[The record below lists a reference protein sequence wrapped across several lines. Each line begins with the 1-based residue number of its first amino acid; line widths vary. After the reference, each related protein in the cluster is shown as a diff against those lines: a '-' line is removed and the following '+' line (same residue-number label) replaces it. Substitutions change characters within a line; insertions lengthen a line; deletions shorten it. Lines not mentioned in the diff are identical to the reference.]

1 MTNTQSTQTRIENVK
16 VGDTVILKS
25 ERAIISKVEDRD
37 GVIWLTYPAVAPW
50 GETVGNIV
58 GRKGEVLKVATADE
72 AAAEEPTPEPFAK
85 GEKFRVS
92 IGGRTVTATVTT
104 AADEN
109 GAMEIRYRL
118 DGRTQYLPLNIADLE
133 G

>member
-1 MTNTQSTQTRIENVK
+1 MTNTKSTQTAIENVK

-50 GETVGNIV
+50 GETVGEIV
-58 GRKGEVLKVATADE
+58 GRKGETLKVVVADE
-72 AAAEEPTPEPFAK
+72 AAAESFAK
-85 GEKFRVS
+85 GDKFRVS
-92 IGGRTVTATVTT
+92 IGGHTVTATVST

-118 DGRTQYLPLNIADLE
+118 NGRTQYLPLNIADLA
-133 G
+133 